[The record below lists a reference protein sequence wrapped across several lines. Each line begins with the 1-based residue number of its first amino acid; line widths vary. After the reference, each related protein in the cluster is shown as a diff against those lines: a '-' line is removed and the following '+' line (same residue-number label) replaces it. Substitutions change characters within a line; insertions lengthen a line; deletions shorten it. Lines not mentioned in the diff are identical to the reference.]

1 MTIRYKLIP
10 DIEHGDGSKTVFK
23 AVRRAVD
30 NWNGEITC
38 IPFCDS
44 NADYIEYKEWL
55 DAGNTAE
62 AAD

>member
-38 IPFCDS
+38 IPFCDT
-44 NADYIEYKEWL
+44 NTDYI
-55 DAGNTAE
+55 
-62 AAD
+62 

>member
-30 NWNGEITC
+30 NWNGEIHVFRFV
-38 IPFCDS
+38 IQILIILNIKP
-44 NADYIEYKEWL
+44 
-55 DAGNTAE
+55 G
-62 AAD
+62 